1 MPHIETSRHC
11 SAYDYCFLF
20 QSQMIQFASKKCKP
34 RMVWTFRMVE
44 ECSCCNCEETMFA
57 VFVLA
62 FIPLSMILCPILP
75 DIPAMAG
82 WALAYRTGHVL
93 VVLCFRCNLFLNQFV
108 SI

>member
-44 ECSCCNCEETMFA
+44 ECSCLPKNLIKNINIKIDKFLKSSLKHKDSS
-57 VFVLA
+57 FGQLRSRG
-62 FIPLSMILCPILP
+62 LSL
-75 DIPAMAG
+75 
-82 WALAYRTGHVL
+82 
-93 VVLCFRCNLFLNQFV
+93 
-108 SI
+108 